1 MSTYRLWLQNV
12 QLLNQRLYLT
22 TFSHFQNQFLTRIEW
37 IIIFW
42 TNLEREKKWIW
53 LLFQLSFVSIWIVV
67 GIGLAGASSWIQ
79 ECWFRCCWEKSG
91 VEPYLLIN
99 RNLFLFSPFRIQIWL
114 CVIFFV
120 WPLTGIVPS
129 ETVLRAVTVVK
140 YYFIKNHFFLLW
152 IRSW

>member
-12 QLLNQRLYLT
+12 PLLNQTLYLT

-79 ECWFRCCWEKSG
+79 ECWFRCCWEKWSRTIFIDKSK
-91 VEPYLLIN
+91 LILILSISN
-99 RNLFLFSPFRIQIWL
+99 SNLVV
-114 CVIFFV
+114 CHFFV

-129 ETVLRAVTVVK
+129 ETVLCAVTVVK
-140 YYFIKNHFFLLW
+140 YYFIKNHFFFCG
-152 IRSW
+152 